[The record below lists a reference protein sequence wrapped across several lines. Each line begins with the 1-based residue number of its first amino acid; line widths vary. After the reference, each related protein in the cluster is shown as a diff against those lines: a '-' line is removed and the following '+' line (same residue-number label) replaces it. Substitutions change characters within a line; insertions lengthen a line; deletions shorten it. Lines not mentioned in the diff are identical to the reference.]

1 MGSWTT
7 MSYPKFQLQVQHRV
21 EKKSTKNLVLSGK
34 VTTFVLHMKKYKH
47 LTKEQRYTISVCLR
61 KKMSVSDIAKFIDV
75 SKSTVSRE
83 IKRNLN
89 MYRHYVWIDAQ
100 QFSDMRKL
108 DSTP

>member
-1 MGSWTT
+1 
-7 MSYPKFQLQVQHRV
+7 
-21 EKKSTKNLVLSGK
+21 
-34 VTTFVLHMKKYKH
+34 MKKYKH

-61 KKMSVSDIAKFIDV
+61 KKLPLTAIAKLIEV

-100 QFSDMRKL
+100 
-108 DSTP
+108 

>member
-1 MGSWTT
+1 
-7 MSYPKFQLQVQHRV
+7 
-21 EKKSTKNLVLSGK
+21 
-34 VTTFVLHMKKYKH
+34 MKKYHH

-61 KKMSVSDIAKFIDV
+61 KKMSATAIAKLINV

-100 QFSDMRKL
+100 QFSDLR
-108 DSTP
+108 